1 MISADLVS
9 TMIFACVIE
18 KSIFTTEKRPF
29 QVTSMLIQMIGPQ
42 NQLFLSP
49 ELEPSTEMQ
58 FLFSLQLRFSYRDDR
73 FTCSN
78 CNGVMKWNL

>member
-18 KSIFTTEKRPF
+18 RSIFTTEKRPF

-58 FLFSLQLRFSYRDDR
+58 FLFSSHIVRTAYLFKL
-73 FTCSN
+73 
-78 CNGVMKWNL
+78 